1 MLQEYIRRFKF
12 AQKKEVLKM
21 AEKKQHT
28 IISASTG
35 KEITK
40 QVQASQSTKG
50 LRLGAIILWIGA
62 IICEIFAIG
71 VLFET
76 IIIPFL
82 SSVAP
87 LSQEI
92 GFLVLDLI
100 LVIIGSQLWKK
111 ANHIN
116 PPSKKNP
123 TLFWIWNN
131 MGVIVCAFAFIPFII
146 LLLTNKN
153 VDKKTKTIGTAVA
166 AIALIICGLASYD
179 FNPVSAEDMIASG
192 LGTGVYW
199 TKHGSVFH
207 SHEDCPSLNRS
218 DELIH
223 GSINEAKDAKKD
235 RLCKRCEK
243 RDANVIKPIE
253 QNEKKA
259 LEKPAA

>member
-1 MLQEYIRRFKF
+1 
-12 AQKKEVLKM
+12 M

-40 QVQASQSTKG
+40 SANINQNTTG
-50 LRLGAIILWIGA
+50 LRVGAVVLWVLA
-62 IICEIFAIG
+62 IVCEIIAIG
-71 VLFET
+71 VIFES

-87 LSQEI
+87 LSQAI
-92 GFLVLDLI
+92 AFLVVDLI
-100 LVIIGSQLWKK
+100 FVVLGSQLWKK
-111 ANHIN
+111 ANHLN

-131 MGVIVCAFAFIPFII
+131 MGVIVCAFAFIPFIL

-153 VDKKTKTIGTAVA
+153 VDKKTKAIGSAVA

-199 TKHGSVFH
+199 TKYGTVFH
-207 SHEDCPSLNRS
+207 THEDCSSLNRT
-218 DELIH
+218 EVLTN
-223 GSINEAKDAKKD
+223 GSVLEAQQAGKA

-243 RDANVIKPIE
+243 RDVNVIKPIE
-253 QNEKKA
+253 ENKQKA